1 MNNGIANLEAQLQD
15 FEPRQ
20 RKAALKRLL
29 QALQAGEVAVA
40 PPQQAVNLHCHTFFS
55 YNGYGYSPTALAW
68 LAKKMGLLAAGI
80 VDFDVLDGVTEF
92 LEACDWVGVR
102 GVAGLET
109 RVYIPQFAT
118 REINSP
124 GEPGIFYLMGIG
136 FTTDTAPGAAAETLR
151 SMRQRAEE
159 RNRAMLTKLN
169 AYLDPIVLDYDRD
182 VLPLTPKGNAT
193 ERHMLEAY
201 DQAARRAFPDRAQLI
216 AFWANKLDM
225 AQVDVEKVVDDLHA
239 LRDAIRAK
247 TMKRGGIGYMA
258 PSPENFPRAAEVN
271 EMTMACGALPCATW
285 LDGTSAGE
293 QCMEELLNLLIAQ
306 GVVALNIIP
315 DRNWNIPDE
324 AMRRQKVANLYQV
337 VELARSLD
345 LPLIVGTEMNK
356 YGQKLVDDFDSEVL
370 RPLREPFLE
379 GAYFVYGH
387 TVLQRALG
395 LGYQS
400 AWGRRHLP
408 TRGER
413 NAFYIAV
420 GEAVKPGCAGLE
432 RLKGLDASLAPA
444 MLLARLEEID
454 R

>member
-1 MNNGIANLEAQLQD
+1 MNDKIAAWEAELQD
-15 FEPRQ
+15 LDSAR
-20 RKAALKRLL
+20 RKAALESLV
-29 QALQAGEVAVA
+29 QALQAGVITVK
-40 PPQQAVNLHCHTFFS
+40 PPQQVVNLHCHTFFS

-68 LAKKMGLLAAGI
+68 LAKKMGYLALGI
-80 VDFDVLDGVTEF
+80 VDFDVLDGVAEF
-92 LEACDWVGVR
+92 LEACDLVGVR

-109 RVYIPQFAT
+109 RVYIPEFAT

-136 FTTDTAPGAAAETLR
+136 FTTNSAPGSAAGALH

-159 RNRAMLTKLN
+159 RNRAMLAKLN
-169 AYLDPIVLDYDRD
+169 AYLDPIVLDYDRH

-201 DQAARRAFPDRAQLI
+201 DRAARRRFADCSQLVT
-216 AFWANKLDM
+216 FWAGKLGV
-225 AQVDVEKVVDDLHA
+225 AAAEIEKQVDNPHA
-239 LRDAIRAK
+239 LRDVIRAK
-247 TMKRGGIGYMA
+247 LMKRGGVGYMS
-258 PSPENFPRAAEVN
+258 PSPENFPRVAEVN
-271 EMTMACGALPCATW
+271 EMTIACGALPCATW

-293 QCMEELLNLLIAQ
+293 QCLAELLDLLIGQ

-315 DRNWNIPDE
+315 DRNWNIPNE
-324 AMRRQKVANLYQV
+324 AVRRQKVANLYQV

-356 YGQKLVDDFDSEVL
+356 YGQKLVDDFDSEAL
-370 RPLREPFLE
+370 RPLREPILE

-400 AWGRRHLP
+400 EWAKGHLP
-408 TRGER
+408 ARRER
-413 NAFYIAV
+413 NAFYVAV
-420 GEAVKPGCAGLE
+420 GKVVEPGKGAVAK
-432 RLKGLDASLAPA
+432 LKRLDAALSPHE
-444 MLLARLEEID
+444 LLRRMEQN
-454 R
+454 